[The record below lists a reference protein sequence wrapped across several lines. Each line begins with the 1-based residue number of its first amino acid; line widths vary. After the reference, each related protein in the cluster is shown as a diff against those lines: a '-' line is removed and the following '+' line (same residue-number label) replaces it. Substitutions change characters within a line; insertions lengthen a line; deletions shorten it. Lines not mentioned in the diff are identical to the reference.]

1 MSLSWGILAVVSILI
16 LGSVGLEQS
25 AAGQGSSFQQDQI
38 AEIQE
43 IIQDMQDDL
52 NNLHVTW
59 ANVTEKPVG
68 FENDTNDDSF
78 FGIFQSSDSVVEEPC
93 DPGDVISWS
102 GINWE
107 CIILPSTLSV
117 LWGDILDKPVV
128 LGDLDCETNQ
138 IAKYEEGNWNCSVAT
153 SSNTEFNVN
162 LGNGT
167 VTKKEKVLY
176 EFKIVDLPFSD
187 EHYSIPINHMILE
200 SNLNV
205 VEGDDLNIL
214 LQSYDSVQE
223 KYIIE
228 INMGTQEFGVFFKT
242 ASHASQSKNEI
253 EIEEETT
260 EKRFRIIAQA
270 LDNDKVTPATGNF
283 TDLKLKLNLL
293 LPGDAYIDEIPPP
306 PPSPPV
312 AVDDSATT
320 NEDTLVTISV
330 LSNDTDADE
339 DTLSIS
345 SVTQGSNGA
354 VAIVGT
360 DVTYTPN
367 SGFSGSDSFTYTVS
381 DGDAGTVDDVGT
393 VNVTVN
399 TPSSADL
406 AVFAVNEIVPCGLG
420 EESAVC
426 TFVVSVTNIGPDD
439 ATDVVIYDNLSV
451 GAISSTSTTDGLVD
465 ELSLSEL
472 VWLIDAILAGDTV
485 TLTITAE
492 SSPDELS
499 ITNTASVSSLVEVDP
514 DPSNDLAEETKV
526 FP

>member
-1 MSLSWGILAVVSILI
+1 MGISWGIPVIVSILL
-16 LGSVGLEQS
+16 LGFVGLEQS

-43 IIQDMQDDL
+43 IIQDMQDEL

-117 LWGDILDKPVV
+117 LWGDILEKPPGFVDNIDNDT
-128 LGDLDCETNQ
+128 LAEISIECLTNQ
-138 IAKYEEGNWNCSVAT
+138 IVKWDGDQWNCTEDLSGS

-162 LGNGT
+162 LGDGT

-176 EFKIVDLPFSD
+176 EFKIVDLPSSD

-205 VEGDDLNIL
+205 VEGNDLNII
-214 LQSYDSVQE
+214 LQSSFEEEYRVE
-223 KYIIE
+223 LF
-228 INMGTQEFGVFFKT
+228 MGTQKSEVFFKT
-242 ASHASQSKNEI
+242 ANHASPSKNEI
-253 EIEEETT
+253 EIEKETT
-260 EKRFRIIAQA
+260 ENRFRIIAQA

-283 TDLKLKLNLL
+283 NDLKLKLNLL
-293 LPGDAYIDEIPPP
+293 LPGDASIVEIPLP
-306 PPSPPV
+306 PPS
-312 AVDDSATT
+312 SA
-320 NEDTLVTISV
+320 N
-330 LSNDTDADE
+330 
-339 DTLSIS
+339 
-345 SVTQGSNGA
+345 
-354 VAIVGT
+354 
-360 DVTYTPN
+360 
-367 SGFSGSDSFTYTVS
+367 
-381 DGDAGTVDDVGT
+381 
-393 VNVTVN
+393 
-399 TPSSADL
+399 L
-406 AVFAVNEIVPCGLG
+406 AVFIGIDEVDPCGLG

-426 TFVVSVTNIGPDD
+426 TFVVSVTNIGPDV

-451 GAISSTSTTDGLVD
+451 GAISSTSTMDGLVD
-465 ELSLSEL
+465 QFSLSEL
-472 VWLIDAILAGDTV
+472 VWLIDVIPKDYTV
-485 TLTITAE
+485 TLIITAE
-492 SSPDELS
+492 SSTEEPS

-514 DPSNDLAEETKV
+514 DPSNDSVEETKII
-526 FP
+526 P